1 MIASSGVMAFTI
13 TTVGIKQMQRFGNTI
28 SVWLRGQSMHIYMMA
43 EARGVPKKAGKIGK
57 MNKFS

>member
-28 SVWLRGQSMHIYMMA
+28 SVWLRGQGHAYMMA